1 MSPTRAGLLALFAAL
16 ALAGGSARAQDAPA
30 DTSAADAPATAPAA
44 DAPVQEPAAPAPAHR
59 KDGLEALVPE
69 LADNAY
75 ALAPGPRPYL
85 QRLAV
90 TPTFGTLGTERLF
103 MLRIAYNPNTWLG
116 YEAELGHN
124 PSQAVHAILNRLS
137 LLVRKPLP
145 GRLQPY
151 VTAGYGMTVVLPGR
165 SVNADAVTK
174 NMLTMG
180 GGLEIYIRN
189 DLALRAE
196 MRRSTV
202 FGRQANREG
211 LVTYDY
217 AEQTLGL
224 AFYRTIKP

>member
-1 MSPTRAGLLALFAAL
+1 MSAARRGLFALLAAL
-16 ALAGGSARAQDAPA
+16 ALASPARAQDA
-30 DTSAADAPATAPAA
+30 AADSSGAA
-44 DAPVQEPAAPAPAHR
+44 APAHR
-59 KDGLEALVPE
+59 RDGLEALVPA
-69 LADNAY
+69 LAENAY
-75 ALAPGPRPYL
+75 GLAPGPRPFL
-85 QRLAV
+85 NRLAV
-90 TPTFGTLGTERLF
+90 TPAFGVLGSERLF
-103 MLRIAYNPNTWLG
+103 AMRVAYNPNPWLG
-116 YEAELGHN
+116 YEAELAHN
-124 PSQAVHAILNRLS
+124 PSQAVHAIIHRLS
-137 LLVRKPLP
+137 LLVRRPLP

-174 NMLTMG
+174 NMLALG
-180 GGLEIYIRN
+180 GGLELYIRD

-224 AFYRTIKP
+224 AFYRFIQP